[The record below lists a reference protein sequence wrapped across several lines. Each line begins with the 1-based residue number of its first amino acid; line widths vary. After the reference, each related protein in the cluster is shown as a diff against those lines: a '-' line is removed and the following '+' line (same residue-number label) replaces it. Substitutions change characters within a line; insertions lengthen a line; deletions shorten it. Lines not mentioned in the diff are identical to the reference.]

1 MRFELA
7 RQAMQRG
14 ARRDA
19 PEDGGRSGK
28 GFAAFCFVAGVAVAF
43 CLIACLAHYL
53 ESTDRAEVAEVGAAA
68 GNASPASGVLD
79 AGRAAVDADTSVPP
93 AESSD
98 ASVPTASSA
107 PTVNPD
113 GIPIAESMPYIGM
126 PEGLIGDTWL
136 GTPDQVDDPVA
147 GGGLLAGSVPY
158 RWCAENG
165 TGDVVFTAY
174 VRDGE
179 VVKVS
184 KELEGTTYWRTPGSA
199 VSSYYPDL
207 AASGEAVEKKTPGLP
222 EDPMDYS
229 SPNEYA
235 DNAQGWF
242 LANGSEDPWYD
253 AYRYWE
259 DNAL

>member
-1 MRFELA
+1 MCFELA
-7 RQAMQRG
+7 RQTIQRG
-14 ARRDA
+14 ARWDA
-19 PEDGGRSGK
+19 SKDGGHSGK
-28 GFAAFCFVAGVAVAF
+28 GFTTFCFVVGVVAAF
-43 CLIACLAHYL
+43 CLIACASCYL
-53 ESTDRAEVAEVGAAA
+53 ESTDRTEVAKVETAA
-68 GNASPASGVLD
+68 GNASPASGSLD
-79 AGRAAVDADTSVPP
+79 AGCVAVDADNPVPP
-93 AESSD
+93 VEPPDTSL
-98 ASVPTASSA
+98 PTASST

-113 GIPIAESMPYIGM
+113 GLPIAESMPYIGM
-126 PEGLIGDTWL
+126 PEELIGDTWL

-147 GGGLLAGSVPY
+147 GGGLLVGSVPY